1 MFIKARAH
9 KTWDAMYHKCRK
21 PGLLVEEGAKDPTT
35 SSSKIPKELAT
46 EEETLKMLTR

>member
-9 KTWDAMYHKCRK
+9 KTWDAMYHKCKK
-21 PGLLVEEGAKDPTT
+21 PRLSVEEDAKDSAT
-35 SSSKIPKELAT
+35 SSKIPKELSP